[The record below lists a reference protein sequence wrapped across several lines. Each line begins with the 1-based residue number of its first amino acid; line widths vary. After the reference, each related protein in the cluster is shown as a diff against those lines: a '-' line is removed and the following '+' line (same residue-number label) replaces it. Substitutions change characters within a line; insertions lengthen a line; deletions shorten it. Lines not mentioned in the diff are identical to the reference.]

1 MRTFAKYVVTFALPM
16 VAGIAV
22 GRAASTAPTANG
34 KADRPLTSLPY
45 TPSLDVPSMD
55 KSADPCVDFYQYSC
69 GGWMKHNPIPP
80 DQAHWSVYG
89 KLNEENERFL
99 WGVLESVAQPAATR
113 TPVERQIGD
122 YFAACMDEAAVE
134 KAGAAPLRAELAAID
149 GLRALGDLPALL
161 GKQHLTMHGGNM
173 LFGFSSDQD
182 PGDSKSVIAV
192 VLADGLG
199 LPDRDYYVK
208 TDARSVGIRDK
219 YLAHVARMLVLSGES
234 DAVAKKHAQRILAFE
249 TTLAQATLT
258 RVEKR
263 DPYNLYHKV
272 DRAKLQAM
280 APSFHWDAYLQ
291 AAGTP
296 TLTTFNVD
304 QPKFFAA
311 LDKQLAA
318 TDLDTWKAYL
328 RWALVN
334 DRAAYLSRPFADAH
348 FDFYS
353 KTLRGVAEQPPRWK
367 RCVRWLDR
375 DLGEALGQ
383 VFVAKTFGPDVKQR
397 TLAMTM
403 GVERAMESEIKAL
416 PWMGAATK
424 EQALAKLHTIVNK
437 IGYPDK
443 WRDYSSVAIARDDFA
458 GDVVRAA
465 AFESRRELNKIGR
478 PLDRGE
484 WGMTPPTVNAYYNPQ
499 MNDINFPAG
508 VLQPPLFDAKL
519 DDAPNFG
526 NTGAT
531 IGHELTHGFDDQ
543 GRQFD
548 AAGNLRDW
556 WTKKDGAEFEKRA
569 ACVSDQYAQYVI
581 IDDIKINSKLTLGED
596 VADLGGTWIAYLA
609 WKAAVAGKKLQP
621 IDGMSPDQRFFVGM
635 AQWAC
640 ENERAENL
648 RVSAI
653 TNPHSPGKYRI
664 NGVVANIPEFA
675 KAFSCKPGQP
685 MARINP
691 CKIW

>member
-1 MRTFAKYVVTFALPM
+1 M

-22 GRAASTAPTANG
+22 GRAASTQPPST
-34 KADRPLTSLPY
+34 KAERPLTSLPY

-55 KSADPCVDFYQYSC
+55 KSVDPCVDFYSYSC
-69 GGWMKHNPIPP
+69 GGWMKRNPIPP
-80 DQAHWSVYG
+80 DQPHWSVYG
-89 KLNEENERFL
+89 KLNDENDRYL

-122 YFAACMDEAAVE
+122 YFAACMNEPAVD
-134 KAGAAPLRAELAAID
+134 KAGVAPLRAELDAIA
-149 GLRALGDLPALL
+149 GLRSVADLPALL
-161 GKQHLTMHGGNM
+161 GKEQLTMHSGGM
-173 LFGFSSDQD
+173 LFTFSGDQD
-182 PGDSKSVIAV
+182 PGDSKSVIPV

-208 TDARSVGIRDK
+208 SDARSVTIREK
-219 YLAHVARMLVLSGES
+219 YLAHVARMLVLAGETE
-234 DAVAKKHAQRILAFE
+234 ALAKKHAARILAFE
-249 TTLAQATLT
+249 TTLARATLT

-272 DRAKLQAM
+272 DRKKLAAM
-280 APSFHWDAYLQ
+280 TPKFQWDAYLA

-296 TLTTFNVD
+296 SLTTFNVD
-304 QPKFFAA
+304 QPAFFAA
-311 LDKQLAA
+311 VDKQLA
-318 TDLDTWKAYL
+318 TIDLDTWKAYL
-328 RWALVN
+328 RWALVH
-334 DRAAYLSRPFADAH
+334 DRAPYLSRAFVDAH
-348 FDFYS
+348 FEFYS
-353 KTLRGVAEQPPRWK
+353 KFLRGVMQQQPRWK
-367 RCVRWLDR
+367 RCVRFVDR

-383 VFVAKTFGPDVKQR
+383 VFVQKTFGPDIKQR
-397 TLAMTM
+397 TMAMTA
-403 GVERAMESEIKAL
+403 GIERAMENEIHAL

-443 WRDYSSVAIARDDFA
+443 WRDYSSIVVTRDDFA
-458 GDVVRAA
+458 GDVVRSSV
-465 AFESRRELNKIGR
+465 FESRRELDKIGR

-484 WGMTPPTVNAYYNPQ
+484 WGMTPPTVNAYYSPQ

-526 NTGAT
+526 NTGST

-569 ACVSDQYAQYVI
+569 TCVSDQYAQYVV

-596 VADLGGTWIAYLA
+596 VADLGGTWLAYLA
-609 WKAAVAGKKLQP
+609 WKAAVQGKKLGSA
-621 IDGMSPDQRFFVGM
+621 DGLSPDQRFFVGM

-640 ENERAENL
+640 ENERPENL
-648 RVSAI
+648 RVNAV

-664 NGVVANIPEFA
+664 NGVVANMPEFA
-675 KAFSCKPGQP
+675 RAFSCKAGQP
-685 MARINP
+685 MARANP